1 VRLVDRIRELFSGK
15 RSTGADSTAVVGGAV
30 VASTIHDDD
39 RDESADAHA
48 DSADAGGSVGGG
60 WGDAGGGGGDG
71 GGGA

>member
-1 VRLVDRIRELFSGK
+1 VSIFDRIRELFGRK
-15 RSTGADSTAVVGGAV
+15 RSTDADSTVLIGAAAIA
-30 VASTIHDDD
+30 ASHDDS